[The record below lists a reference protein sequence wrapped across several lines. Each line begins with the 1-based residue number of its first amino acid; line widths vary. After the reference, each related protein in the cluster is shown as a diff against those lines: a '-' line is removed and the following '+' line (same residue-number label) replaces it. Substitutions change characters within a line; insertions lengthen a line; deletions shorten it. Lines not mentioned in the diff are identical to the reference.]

1 MLIINVFEMESAF
14 SLKLNTDRLVNACLS
29 RYFGKNLRS
38 TMLKGFLLGCC
49 CWMMLAGAVSAQK
62 VKATFLQINDVY
74 EIAPIQ
80 GGKFGGPARVA
91 TLRQQLLLKNPQTV
105 TVIAGDFFSPSVF
118 NQVEN
123 DGKKVRGA
131 QTVETLN
138 AIPIDYATFGNH
150 EFDIP
155 YEDFQKRMNESHFTW
170 ISSNVK
176 NANNKGVTEP
186 FYAGKTPVA
195 EYKILKF
202 QDQKGNAFRV
212 GLIGV
217 TLPYNK
223 AGYVTYEDVIASA
236 KRVVGS
242 IKDSCDVL
250 VALTHQSIEEDQ
262 AFAQALPEIK
272 LIMGGHEHTA
282 FYQKTTSATIAKA
295 DANVRSVYVHHL
307 QFDTR
312 KKKLKLKSTL
322 LPVTDKIKSD
332 PQVES
337 IVNKW
342 MNLAYESYR
351 KLGFEPTEVVYTT
364 AEPLEGTEYVIR
376 SQQTNLGQLICQAMH
391 AVSDNAD
398 VVLLNSGSVRVDDRL
413 MEKITQYDILRTLPF
428 GGSIGQVDMK
438 GDQLRKLLDAGIK
451 NKGTGA
457 YLQMMNVRYDEPR
470 KAWFIKEEP
479 LADYRTYRVMMTE
492 YMLSGRERDMGFLKD
507 NPDIKPVTD
516 NSDPQK
522 TELRADIRKVVLS
535 YLKNRR

>member
-1 MLIINVFEMESAF
+1 MV
-14 SLKLNTDRLVNACLS
+14 
-29 RYFGKNLRS
+29 
-38 TMLKGFLLGCC
+38 
-49 CWMMLAGAVSAQK
+49 LAGAVWAQK
-62 VKATFLQINDVY
+62 VKATFLQINDLY

-91 TLRQQLLLKNPQTV
+91 TLRRQLLLKNPQTV

-118 NQVEN
+118 NLLEYNGQ
-123 DGKKVRGA
+123 KVRGA
-131 QTVETLN
+131 QMVDVLN
-138 AIPIDYATFGNH
+138 ALPIDYATFGNH

-155 YEDFQKRMNESHFTW
+155 YEDFQKRMNESRFTW
-170 ISSNVK
+170 ISSNTK
-176 NANNKGVTEP
+176 NVNSKGVIEP
-186 FYAGKTPVA
+186 FYAGNIPVA

-202 QDQKGNAFRV
+202 QDSKGHVFRV

-236 KRVVGS
+236 KRVIGS
-242 IKDSCDVL
+242 IKDSCEAV

-262 AFAQALPEIK
+262 AFAQALPEVK
-272 LIMGGHEHTA
+272 LIMGGHEHA
-282 FYQKTTSATIAKA
+282 AYFQKTASATIAKA

-307 QFDTR
+307 KYDTR
-312 KKKLKLKSTL
+312 KKKLKIKSSL

-332 PQVES
+332 PQTES

-376 SQQTNLGQLICQAMH
+376 SQQTNLGQLICQAML
-391 AVSDNAD
+391 AASDRAD
-398 VVLLNSGSVRVDDRL
+398 IVLLNSGSIRVDDRL

-428 GGSIGQVDMK
+428 GGAIGQVDIK
-438 GDQLRKLLDAGIK
+438 GDRLRQLLDAGIK

-457 YLQMMNVRYDEPR
+457 YLQMLNVRYDEPR
-470 KAWFIKEEP
+470 KAWLIKEEP
-479 LADYRTYRVMMTE
+479 LADYRTYRVVMTE
-492 YMLSGRERDMGFLKD
+492 YMLAGRERDMGFLKD

-516 NSDPQK
+516 NPDPQK
-522 TELRADIRKVVLS
+522 AELRADIRKVVLS
-535 YLKNRR
+535 YLKNRK